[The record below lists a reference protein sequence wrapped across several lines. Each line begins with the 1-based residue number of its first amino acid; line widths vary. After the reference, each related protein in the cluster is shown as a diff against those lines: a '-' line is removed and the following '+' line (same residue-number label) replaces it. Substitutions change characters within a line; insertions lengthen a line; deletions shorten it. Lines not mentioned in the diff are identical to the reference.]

1 MAPIFLTL
9 LQLLVP
15 VVVKEVKEKIA
26 EKTGVEVKD
35 VPAVEVLV
43 PAIKA
48 VTVGSAKS
56 KSSWFALGLIVLGF
70 LEQNQQLLSSLLPA
84 DKLGYAVAIIGALSF
99 FLRAM
104 TTESIVEKAEPKDSS
119 GG

>member
-1 MAPIFLTL
+1 MAPIFLAL
-9 LQLLVP
+9 LKLAIP
-15 VVVKEVKEKIA
+15 VVVSEVTAKIA
-26 EKTGVEVKD
+26 EKTGVEPKA

-48 VTVGSAKS
+48 VAVGSAKS
-56 KSSWFALGLIVLGF
+56 KSSWFALALIVIGF

-84 DKLGYAVAIIGALSF
+84 DKLGYAVATIGALSF
-99 FLRAM
+99 FLRAV
-104 TTESIVEKAEPKDSS
+104 TTESIVEKSEPKDSS